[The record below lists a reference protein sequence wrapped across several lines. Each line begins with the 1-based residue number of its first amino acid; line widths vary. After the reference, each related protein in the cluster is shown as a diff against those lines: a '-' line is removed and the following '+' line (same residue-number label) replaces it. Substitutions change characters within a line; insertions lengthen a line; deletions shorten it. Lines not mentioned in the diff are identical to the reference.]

1 MIIVETWITL
11 LRKFRQWEWY
21 QNSNMVHLFIHL
33 LLSANHTDNS
43 WQGKII
49 KRGQLAAGRKKL
61 SSDIGISEQTIRTCF
76 NKLILTNEI
85 TIKST
90 SKFSIITICK
100 YDEYQ
105 PKTLVTNQQTNH
117 QTNQQTNQQLTNN
130 QPATNQQLTTNNNDK
145 NDNNVK
151 NDKEVYNGTDISFN
165 NFFKTYDKIIDKKR
179 CENKWATMS
188 KKKKKL
194 AIDYL
199 PGYKATKE
207 KIYRKDP
214 IRYLNHSVWENELIK
229 EETSFDRMGKIVD
242 KYKKQDAENL
252 LIKI

>member
-1 MIIVETWITL
+1 MITVETWITL

-61 SSDIGISEQTIRTCF
+61 SADTGISEQTIRTCF

-85 TIKST
+85 NIKST

-105 PKTLVTNQQTNH
+105 PKTLVTNHQTNH
-117 QTNQQTNQQLTNN
+117 QTNQQLTNN

-145 NDNNVK
+145 NDKNVK
-151 NDKEVYNGTDISFN
+151 NEDNIYNGTDISFN
-165 NFFKTYDKIIDKKR
+165 NFYSTYDKNADKKR

-194 AIDYL
+194 AVDYL

-207 KIYRKDP
+207 KMYRKDP

-229 EETSFDRMGKIVD
+229 EETPESKQAKISKNLKEKWEKEDAGKI
-242 KYKKQDAENL
+242 N
-252 LIKI
+252 